1 MNLKGNTKKF
11 FYENG
16 YFVLENFLS
25 NKEISHYI
33 DKINKIFNLNKK
45 FTSSND
51 FYGCPDG
58 VTKHNAFWS
67 IIFNKKLIL
76 AIEKILG
83 EKIKYTQHSDIH
95 VNLPAGAFHRD
106 NAYRNFGEGPDWDE
120 QNFPYK
126 VVRVAIYL
134 TDFKESGSSLII
146 LPKSNKNESFI
157 NKKEYVFW
165 NYLRH
170 YWRKYFN
177 SNKLDHFFFTRK
189 IKKLETKPG
198 DCIIF
203 DQRLIH
209 AGGCVKGNFP
219 KYSIFLSY
227 GVNNEHSL
235 NHHKF
240 YLSRETY
247 LKKLP
252 SNLKKKLKKEN
263 LLLIDN

>member
-1 MNLKGNTKKF
+1 MNYKNNIKNKF
-11 FYENG
+11 DENG
-16 YFVLENFLS
+16 YFVLENFFS
-25 NKEISHYI
+25 KNEVNYYI
-33 DKINKIFNLNKK
+33 AKINELFSLSKDFSSSSK
-45 FTSSND
+45 F
-51 FYGCPDG
+51 FGCPDG
-58 VTKHNAFWS
+58 VTKNSSFWP
-67 IIFNKKLIL
+67 IIFNKKLIST
-76 AIEKILG
+76 IEKIFG

-106 NAYRNFGEGPDWDE
+106 NAYRNFGEGPDWNE
-120 QNFPYK
+120 EKNSYK

-134 TDFKESGSSLII
+134 TDFNDSGSSLIL
-146 LPKSNKNESFI
+146 LPKSNKQENII
-157 NKKEYVFW
+157 NKKEFLFW

-170 YWRKYFN
+170 YWRKFFDSN
-177 SNKLDHFFFTRK
+177 SLGHFFFSRK

-198 DCIIF
+198 DCVIF

-227 GVNNEHSL
+227 GVENQHSL

-247 LKKLP
+247 LNKLP
-252 SNLKKKLKKEN
+252 IILKNKLKNKN